1 MAIQTARPIRSMPL
15 DSTDGPPWTLDRL
28 GELTFAVMQAL
39 DALTQTAEVQ
49 TKLLRN
55 LLEAAA
61 SPGESSEF
69 SPLNRNLSQIAELL
83 KLNGQLLTVIC
94 QQVSGSPPAR
104 P

>member
-1 MAIQTARPIRSMPL
+1 MAIQTARPVRSMPL

-55 LLEAAA
+55 LLEAAGL
-61 SPGESSEF
+61 PGGEQRVQPVE
-69 SPLNRNLSQIAELL
+69 PQPEPDR
-83 KLNGQLLTVIC
+83 
-94 QQVSGSPPAR
+94 
-104 P
+104 